1 MAGRSALPIPMVWP
15 RAEVGIRPVAADQER
30 QDYEQ
35 ANRSLRTQLEEGEV
49 GKLVLTQSNRVRA
62 VVVSVERRSQ
72 LEQAVDGDG
81 TSGRGKR

>member
-15 RAEVGIRPVAADQER
+15 RAEVGIRPVAVDQER

-35 ANRSLRTQLEEGEV
+35 ANGSLLPQLEEGEV
-49 GKLVLTQSNRVRA
+49 EKLVLTQSNRVRA